1 MSEREKKKIRYEKFE
16 RRESVGDTVKKVGE
30 ENRREEKERVS
41 ARKNRIDKKK
51 VKETIKKGS

>member
-1 MSEREKKKIRYEKFE
+1 MSERERKKIRYEKFE

-41 ARKNRIDKKK
+41 ARKNRIDK
-51 VKETIKKGS
+51 IKG